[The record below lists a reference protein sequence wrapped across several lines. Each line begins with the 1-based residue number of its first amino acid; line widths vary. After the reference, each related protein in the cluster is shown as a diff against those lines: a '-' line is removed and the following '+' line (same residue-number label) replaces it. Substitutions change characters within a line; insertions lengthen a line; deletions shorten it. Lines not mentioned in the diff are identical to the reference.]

1 MRLDQSTGRPR
12 RPRGFVSAL
21 WPPGRARVVHLP
33 VANLPWLC
41 LALLSLLPGC
51 TPAEPDGGR
60 LALESA
66 FPAAGGQPLLLN
78 DAIRLTFSEPVDPTS
93 VTRESARIVN
103 RRTGVEA
110 QGEWLVDGRL
120 VRFQPSGVRN
130 AALSDGGFR
139 PGQTYRLTLTGFPFL
154 GAIRST
160 GGASL
165 ERSAALDYLV
175 VSVEGGARPGDEG
188 TAVLRDASPGRAEVL
203 RVAAGE
209 PGSAD
214 TLPLPWD
221 EALVLTCAEPVDPR
235 SIRPSDYEFRLAL
248 GAEPRGLP
256 GPGGL
261 SPIDRSRRDVPSAAP
276 LQATLGVARI
286 ELVTNEGERGLS
298 RDGGGESGARLRFHP
313 RSPFPVANGRGPVL
327 FELHLKSG
335 SGGGIRDFSG
345 TAVGRTQRAI
355 RFTVAREDLRSP
367 EGENSY
373 TFDFIDDLD
382 FVPVLDRQSDGTAR
396 WIGNGRV
403 DIRFPAAAGDG
414 RSGEIV
420 LSGTEASK
428 DTQATG
434 LSIPAGTETQLT
446 GEGLVVLRAQGRIN
460 LDGSLT
466 RRTAGETAPPMWDSS
481 KLILPQGDSEA
492 LSTWLKRAAALDHP
506 WTVIIAGGDLVV
518 SGDIDVDT
526 PLLLVAGGRIR
537 GAGRPK
543 AADGQLWLLGEGGG
557 FELPHQHNPNASP
570 NVVPPL
576 VIDEPLHNP
585 LSRPLTFV
593 ALSSPVPKGQ
603 RPRFW
608 QEAEVLGER
617 GARGDYRVQFL
628 RAGILQAGEDGLA
641 QAARFDE
648 PGLVLDP
655 SSGGGAP
662 VRMRIELVVYPHRGT
677 WEPPFVDRV
686 DLAWS
691 PER

>member
-12 RPRGFVSAL
+12 RPRGILSAL
-21 WPPGRARVVHLP
+21 WSRARPRVTRLLAP
-33 VANLPWLC
+33 GLGWLG
-41 LALLSLLPGC
+41 LALLALVPGC
-51 TPAEPDGGR
+51 SPSDADGGR
-60 LALESA
+60 LGLEST
-66 FPAAGGQPLLLN
+66 FPASDGSPLLLN

-93 VTRESARIVN
+93 VTRESARLVN

-110 QGEWLVDGRL
+110 QGDWQVDGRL
-120 VRFQPSGVRN
+120 VLFRPAGVRN
-130 AALSDGGFR
+130 AALSDGGFS

-165 ERSAALDYLV
+165 ERSTSLDYRV
-175 VSVEGGARPGDEG
+175 VSVEGVASPGDEG
-188 TAVLRDASPGRAEVL
+188 AAVLRDASPGRAEVL
-203 RVAAGE
+203 RVAAGD

-221 EALVLTCAEPVDPR
+221 EALVLSCAEPVDPR
-235 SIRPSDYEFRLAL
+235 SIRPTDYEFRLAL
-248 GAEPRGLP
+248 GPEGSSLP
-256 GPGGL
+256 
-261 SPIDRSRRDVPSAAP
+261 DPSAAP
-276 LQATLGVARI
+276 LTATLDVAKI
-286 ELVTNEGERGLS
+286 ELVANEGESGLT
-298 RDGGGESGARLRFHP
+298 RDGSGVAGARLRFYP
-313 RSPFPVANGRGPVL
+313 RTPFPVANGRGPVL
-327 FELHLKSG
+327 FELHLKG
-335 SGGGIRDFSG
+335 APGGGIRDFSG
-345 TAVGRTQRAI
+345 AAVGRRQRPI

-367 EGENSY
+367 EGDDSY
-373 TFDFIDDLD
+373 TFDFVDDLD
-382 FVPVLDRQSDGTAR
+382 FVPVLDRGSDGTAR
-396 WIGNGRV
+396 WVGNGRV

-420 LSGTEASK
+420 LGETEAGK

-434 LSIPAGTETQLT
+434 LSIPAGTTTQLT

-460 LDGSLT
+460 LEGDLT
-466 RRTAGETAPPMWDSS
+466 RRAAADPAPAMWDSS
-481 KLILPQGDSEA
+481 KLILPDGDAES
-492 LSTWLKRAAALDHP
+492 LSNWLERAAALDHP
-506 WTVIIAGGDLVV
+506 WTVIVAGGDLVV

-537 GAGRPK
+537 GTGRPK

-570 NVVPPL
+570 IVVPPL
-576 VIDEPLHNP
+576 LIDEPLHNP
-585 LSRPLTFV
+585 LARPLTFV

-608 QEAEVLGER
+608 QEAEVLGDR

-628 RAGILQAGEDGLA
+628 RADILQGGEEGLA
-641 QAARFDE
+641 RAARFDQ

-655 SSGGGAP
+655 NSGGGAP
-662 VRMRIELVVYPHRGT
+662 VRMRVELVVYPHRGT
-677 WEPPFVDRV
+677 WDPPFVDRV